1 MKIIGLRAARPG
13 GKAVAY
19 VDIEA
24 APGIRIYGLRVSRSD
39 DGGYRVFGSEN
50 AHGRTCAFDLAVAHH
65 IAKLTLEGL
74 SKHEHRIAS

>member
-19 VDIEA
+19 VDVEIVD
-24 APGIRIYGLRVSRSD
+24 GVRLYGLRVSRAD

-50 AHGRTCAFDLAVAHH
+50 AHGRTCAFDLGVAHH

-74 SKHEHRIAS
+74 SKHEHRLAS